1 MRRMLVFCFC
11 LFVFGFMIGRCSQVQ
26 AQNSSLNLQL
36 PSGPTSFQSDKIRK
50 GDMDCQNAV
59 GGGMNLELG
68 VTGIINNATGPF
80 DRIDPMY
87 PERKDVGVY
96 ARIVIP
102 LDGPKER
109 INCNTLYQL
118 LLEKERLEV
127 QRLRAELRNLQSLQ
141 AGKTDFEN

>member
-1 MRRMLVFCFC
+1 MKRLLKLWFYFFAV
-11 LFVFGFMIGRCSQVQ
+11 GFAVGLCNTVK

-59 GGGMNLELG
+59 GGGMNMEFG
-68 VTGIINNATGPF
+68 VTGIVNNATGPF
-80 DRIDPMY
+80 DTASQAM
-87 PERKDVGVY
+87 PERKDIGVY

-127 QRLRAELRNLQSLQ
+127 QRLKAELRNLQRLQ
-141 AGKTDFEN
+141 TSETEFEN

>member
-1 MRRMLVFCFC
+1 MKRIALILLC
-11 LFVFGFMIGRCSQVQ
+11 LCAQAS

-36 PSGPTSFQSDKIRK
+36 PSGPTSYQSDKIRK

-59 GGGMNLELG
+59 GGGMNLEFG

-80 DRIDPMY
+80 DNYNPMY

-102 LDGPKER
+102 LDGPEER
-109 INCNTLYQL
+109 INCNTLYEL

-127 QRLRAELRNLQSLQ
+127 QRLRAELRNLQNLQ
-141 AGKTDFEN
+141 AGEGDFEN

>member
-1 MRRMLVFCFC
+1 MRPNFIFSTY
-11 LFVFGFMIGRCSQVQ
+11 FFAFGLIVSLCGKAY

-59 GGGMNLELG
+59 GGGMNLEFG

-80 DRIDPMY
+80 DNYDPMF
-87 PERKDVGVY
+87 PERKDIGVY

-102 LDGPKER
+102 LDGPEER
-109 INCNTLYQL
+109 INCNTLYEL
-118 LLEKERLEV
+118 LLERERLEV
-127 QRLRAELRNLQSLQ
+127 QRLRAELRNLQKLQ
-141 AGKTDFEN
+141 SNQGGFEN

>member
-1 MRRMLVFCFC
+1 MKRIAILALC
-11 LFVFGFMIGRCSQVQ
+11 LCAHAN

-80 DRIDPMY
+80 DRIDPRY

-96 ARIVIP
+96 ARIGIP

>member
-1 MRRMLVFCFC
+1 MKRLALILLFFCSPA
-11 LFVFGFMIGRCSQVQ
+11 I

-36 PSGPTSFQSDKIRK
+36 PSGPTSYQSDKIRK

-59 GGGMNLELG
+59 GGGMNLEFG

-80 DRIDPMY
+80 DNYDPMY

-102 LDGPKER
+102 LDGPEER

-141 AGKTDFEN
+141 QGEGGFEN

>member
-1 MRRMLVFCFC
+1 MKRIAIVVLC
-11 LFVFGFMIGRCSQVQ
+11 LCAHAQ
-26 AQNSSLNLQL
+26 AQNSSVSLQL
-36 PSGPTSFQSDKIRK
+36 PNGPASYQSDKIRK

-59 GGGMNLELG
+59 GGGTNLEFG
-68 VTGIINNATGPF
+68 VTGIVNNMTGPF
-80 DRIDPMY
+80 DNSNPMY
-87 PERKDVGVY
+87 PERKDIGLY

-127 QRLRAELRNLQSLQ
+127 QRLKAELRNLQNLQ
-141 AGKTDFEN
+141 ANEGDFEN

>member
-11 LFVFGFMIGRCSQVQ
+11 LFVFGFMIGMCSQVQ

-80 DRIDPMY
+80 DRIDP
-87 PERKDVGVY
+87 
-96 ARIVIP
+96 IP
-102 LDGPKER
+102 G
-109 INCNTLYQL
+109 T
-118 LLEKERLEV
+118 
-127 QRLRAELRNLQSLQ
+127 
-141 AGKTDFEN
+141 

>member
-1 MRRMLVFCFC
+1 MKRFAVIMLFLCAHA
-11 LFVFGFMIGRCSQVQ
+11 S

-36 PSGPTSFQSDKIRK
+36 PSGPTSYQSDKIRK

-59 GGGMNLELG
+59 GGGMNLEFG
-68 VTGIINNATGPF
+68 VTGIINDVSGPF
-80 DRIDPMY
+80 DRPDPMY

-102 LDGPKER
+102 LDGPEER

-141 AGKTDFEN
+141 TGEGGFEN